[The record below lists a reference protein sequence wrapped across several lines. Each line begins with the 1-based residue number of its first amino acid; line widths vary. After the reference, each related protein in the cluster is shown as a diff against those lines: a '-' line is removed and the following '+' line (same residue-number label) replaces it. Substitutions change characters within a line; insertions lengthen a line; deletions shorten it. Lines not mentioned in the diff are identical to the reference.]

1 MGSARQGHSGADMR
15 GNRIT
20 DAAYGHWMGG
30 KSGTRAIAAMRP
42 VREAFELAMI

>member
-1 MGSARQGHSGADMR
+1 MGSARQCHSGADMR

-30 KSGTRAIAAMRP
+30 KSGARHCRHAAC
-42 VREAFELAMI
+42 AGGI